1 MRRPPSY
8 SDSFLFISP
17 RHTLNYEEELLEL
30 GVPLAEPTVPL
41 AEPTVPLAEPTVP
54 LAEPTVPGAEPESWS
69 QWTLCFIFKG
79 SFHILC
85 ISVFET
91 SFYFLYVNRS
101 EDAGIF
107 STINT
112 YYQPLVEGCSTRWA
126 NGTKWLVDE
135 LFMYAVNKTRVDAE
149 AITAYN
155 ARAAYNNTL
164 ILQSSLYSV
173 VCLAVCI
180 GIAIIYVVQK
190 WKVNWG
196 PMFLEHILFIG
207 LLAAYEFFF
216 YTTIIYKYTTL
227 STAELNKYIVDGLA
241 SCAMASQ

>member
-1 MRRPPSY
+1 MRFLLMRRPPSY

-17 RHTLNYEEELLEL
+17 RHKLNYEEELLEL
-30 GVPLAEPTVPL
+30 GVHSVEPEVPLTEPEVPL
-41 AEPTVPLAEPTVP
+41 AEPEVPLAE
-54 LAEPTVPGAEPESWS
+54 SWT

-79 SFHILC
+79 SFHIFC

-126 NGTKWLVDE
+126 NGTKWLVNE
-135 LFMYAVNKTRVDAE
+135 LFIYAVNKTSVDAE

-155 ARAAYNNTL
+155 ARTAYNTRL

-180 GIAIIYVVQK
+180 GIAIICVVQK
-190 WKVNWG
+190 WKVNWA
-196 PMFLEHILFIG
+196 PMFLEHVLFIG
-207 LLAAYEFFF
+207 VLAAYEFFF

-241 SCAMASQ
+241 SCATAPQ